1 MRRRTLLSFLLIG
14 LMASVFVPEPCASSR
29 MVFQSTAVLQGR
41 VVDQNGAVVPRAQV
55 TVQNSATGLLRKG
68 ETDSEGNYQ
77 IAALPV
83 GTYRVEVKA
92 VGFRTEIV
100 EHLSI
105 EVARIVVQDF
115 RLEVGD
121 INQTINVTPDTPL
134 VETATVSVGQ
144 VINER
149 TAQEIPLNGRYL
161 TDLALLTPGSVTPP
175 QSGFLSPP
183 TRGGGSLGLNT
194 AGNREETVNFQINGI
209 TINDQLGGSNTPNRS
224 DSGAVN
230 CQY

>member
-1 MRRRTLLSFLLIG
+1 LQALS
-14 LMASVFVPEPCASSR
+14 
-29 MVFQSTAVLQGR
+29 
-41 VVDQNGAVVPRAQV
+41 
-55 TVQNSATGLLRKG
+55 RKLK
-68 ETDSEGNYQ
+68 
-77 IAALPV
+77 AA
-83 GTYRVEVKA
+83 
-92 VGFRTEIV
+92 GFRTEIV
-100 EHLSI
+100 EHVSI
-105 EVARIVVQDF
+105 EVARIIVQDF

-121 INQTINVTPDTPL
+121 VNQTINVTSDTPL

-175 QSGFLSPP
+175 QNGFLSPP

-209 TINDQLGGSNTPNRS
+209 TL
-224 DSGAVN
+224 A
-230 CQY
+230 

>member
-1 MRRRTLLSFLLIG
+1 MRRLSTLPSSLLVG
-14 LMASVFVPEPCASSR
+14 LMALVFLPQAGAFPRAHV
-29 MVFQSTAVLQGR
+29 QSTAVLQGR
-41 VVDQNGAVVPRAQV
+41 VLDQNGAVVPRAKI
-55 TVQNSATGLLRKG
+55 TAKNSATALARTG

-77 IAALPV
+77 FAALPV
-83 GTYRVEVKA
+83 GNYRVEVRA
-92 VGFRTEIV
+92 AGFRTAIV
-100 EHLSI
+100 EHLTI

-121 INQTINVTPDTPL
+121 ITQTINVASVTPL

-161 TDLALLTPGSVTPP
+161 TDLALLTAGSVTPP
-175 QSGFLSPP
+175 QNGFLSPP

-194 AGNREETVNFQINGI
+194 AGNREETISWLTFSSS
-209 TINDQLGGSNTPNRS
+209 TLRSPASGSSR
-224 DSGAVN
+224 
-230 CQY
+230 